1 MSEPADPGKPLSWT
15 FRAAR
20 DLLFLDGYYA
30 EFGQRT
36 ADRVTAA
43 VLAAARYL
51 EEYPRIGVRGRRRGT
66 RHRAVSG
73 YPYTIVYRLRRKD
86 VQILRVLHQ
95 SRRYFN

>member
-1 MSEPADPGKPLSWT
+1 MSAPAGPGKPLRWT
-15 FRAAR
+15 YRAGR
-20 DLLFLDGYYA
+20 DLLIIERYYA
-30 EFGQRT
+30 DFGQRT
-36 ADRVTAA
+36 ADRFVAA
-43 VLAAARYL
+43 ALAAARYL

-66 RHRAVSG
+66 RHRVVNG